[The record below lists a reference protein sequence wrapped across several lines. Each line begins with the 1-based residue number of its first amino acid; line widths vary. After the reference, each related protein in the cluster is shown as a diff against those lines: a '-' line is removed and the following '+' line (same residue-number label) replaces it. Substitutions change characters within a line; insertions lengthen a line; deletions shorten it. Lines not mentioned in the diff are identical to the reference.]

1 MYDENNRGYIWKVSI
16 KNISLRLCSYVISKS
31 ISIHNIDHQCCVLGT
46 FFLSNVMLYLS
57 LSTYIWYIIISL
69 DWWVLVIIVPA
80 GLWSP
85 RCVPASLPDKC
96 AAPCLVVWLVVSVA
110 GTGGARVHCWPLLT
124 SARARSWHRWPI
136 NRPGHQLALPPPPHC
151 LLLPVNRRQGL
162 AGPQY
167 FLPNIFTTPELHGII
182 SWNVAAETDFYH
194 QIYHPFFYLR
204 RCTL

>member
-1 MYDENNRGYIWKVSI
+1 MYNENNGGYIWKVSI

-85 RCVPASLPDKC
+85 RCVPACLPDKC
-96 AAPCLVVWLVVSVA
+96 AAPCLVVA
-110 GTGGARVHCWPLLT
+110 GGVRGWHWRGPCPLLAT
-124 SARARSWHRWPI
+124 AHLSPGSLLTQVTNQQAGPPVGAASSSPLPAPACQQTA
-136 NRPGHQLALPPPPHC
+136 RPGRASIL
-151 LLLPVNRRQGL
+151 
-162 AGPQY
+162 
-167 FLPNIFTTPELHGII
+167 FTKY
-182 SWNVAAETDFYH
+182 FYH
-194 QIYHPFFYLR
+194 SGAARNHIMKCCCREWFLSSNLSPFFYLR